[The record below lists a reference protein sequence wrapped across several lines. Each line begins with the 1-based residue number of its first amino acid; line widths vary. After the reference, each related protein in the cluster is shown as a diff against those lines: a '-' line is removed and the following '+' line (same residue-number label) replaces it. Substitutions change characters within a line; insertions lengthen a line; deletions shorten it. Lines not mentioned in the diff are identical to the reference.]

1 MDMDFIQLTE
11 ARNKLSELVRRVQD
25 KPIWILR
32 HSQPAAVFISPA
44 HYEALLD
51 EIEDLKDRLSI
62 FESEASSGDL
72 RIPLDKMKI
81 ELGHV

>member
-1 MDMDFIQLTE
+1 MDVMQLTE
-11 ARNKLSELVRRVQD
+11 ARNKLSEMVRRVQD

-32 HSQPAAVFISPA
+32 HSQPVAVLVSPA
-44 HYEALLD
+44 RYEALLD

-62 FESEASSGDL
+62 YESEASSSDM

-81 ELGHV
+81 ELGMGHI